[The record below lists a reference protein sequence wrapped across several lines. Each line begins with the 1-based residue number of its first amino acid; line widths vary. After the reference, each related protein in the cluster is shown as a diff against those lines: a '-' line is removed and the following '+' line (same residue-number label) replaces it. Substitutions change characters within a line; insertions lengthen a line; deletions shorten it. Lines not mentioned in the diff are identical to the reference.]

1 MSAPELKPCPFC
13 KGGETRID
21 PQGQTWRG
29 QGYSDPICWR
39 LVHFCKGI
47 LPDDYVTN
55 RMELRART
63 QDQCIEAWN
72 TRADLCTPTDERVKA
87 LEAEN
92 ARLRDELSNAAS
104 HVGRALDALTS
115 GPFDASDPRIEALSQ
130 YADFIRAALRDM
142 GEGK

>member
-13 KGGETRID
+13 RGGETRID

-29 QGYSDPICWR
+29 TKGYSDPICYR

-63 QDQCIEAWN
+63 EAQAIEAWN
-72 TRADLCTPTDERVKA
+72 TRATDPRVLA
-87 LEAEN
+87 LVEA
-92 ARLRDELSNAAS
+92 AQHL
-104 HVGRALDALTS
+104 RALDEDEFEVIVGNCAYYNL
-115 GPFDASDPRIEALSQ
+115 
-130 YADFIRAALRDM
+130 RAALCNVK
-142 GEGK
+142 GEG

>member
-13 KGGETRID
+13 GGGETRID

-47 LPDDYVTN
+47 LPDGYVTN

-63 QDQCIEAWN
+63 QEQCIEAWN
-72 TRADLCTPTDERVKA
+72 TRANLCDPTQDERVKA
-87 LEAEN
+87 LVK
-92 ARLRDELSNAAS
+92 AAS
-104 HVGRALDALTS
+104 YAAREIQDYIDDDTGIGPLEDARDTL
-115 GPFDASDPRIEALSQ
+115 
-130 YADFIRAALRDM
+130 RAALRDM
-142 GEGK
+142 EVEK

>member
-1 MSAPELKPCPFC
+1 MSARELKPCPFC
-13 KGGETRID
+13 KGGETRIE

-87 LEAEN
+87 LIDAV
-92 ARLRDELSNAAS
+92 ARGPIANEDTQGWIKTQMKAA
-104 HVGRALDALTS
+104 
-115 GPFDASDPRIEALSQ
+115 Q
-130 YADFIRAALRDM
+130 ALRDM
-142 GEGK
+142 GEE